1 MTAGAVA
8 SFGRILVVVGAVIL
22 ITGLVMI
29 LGPRIPILGNLPG
42 DIRIE
47 RENATIFIPL
57 GTMLVVS
64 VAASLILAL
73 LNRR

>member
-1 MTAGAVA
+1 MTAVGVE
-8 SFGRILVVVGAVIL
+8 SFGRVLVVIGAVIL

-42 DIRIE
+42 DIRIV
-47 RENATIFIPL
+47 RENVTIFIPL

-64 VAASLILAL
+64 IVASVVLAL